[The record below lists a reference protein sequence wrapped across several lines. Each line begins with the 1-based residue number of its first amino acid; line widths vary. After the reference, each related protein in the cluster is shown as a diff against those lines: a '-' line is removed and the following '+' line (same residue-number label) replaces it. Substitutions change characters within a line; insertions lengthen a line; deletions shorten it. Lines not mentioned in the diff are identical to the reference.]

1 MIIGVC
7 GFIGSGKD
15 TIADYLTNFHG
26 FRRESFANS
35 LKDAVAHVFGWDRTM
50 LEGRTKQAREWR
62 EQVDPWWA
70 ERLNIPT
77 LTPRWVLQYW
87 GTEVCRKA
95 FHDDIWIASLEN
107 KLRNSRDD
115 IVISDCRFPNE
126 IKSIKDAGGIVV
138 RVKRGDEPDWYD
150 AAVSMNAGDA
160 GNMNYSLSKAKIEK
174 LGIHASETAW
184 VGTNFDAV
192 LTNDGTIDE
201 LMAKVKDLV
210 QDPLASTEPLL
221 YAEPVNSQNKLFS
234 NQQGGSYLNRRL
246 HEIP

>member
-26 FRRESFANS
+26 FRRESFANT
-35 LKDAVAHVFGWDRTM
+35 LKDAVANVFGWDRTM

-70 ERLNIPT
+70 ERLLMPN

-87 GTEVCRKA
+87 GTEVCRKS
-95 FHDDIWIASLEN
+95 FHDNIWIASLEN
-107 KLRNSRDD
+107 KLRNSKDD

-138 RVKRGDEPDWYD
+138 RVVRGEEPEWYED
-150 AAVSMNAGDA
+150 AINANRGEN
-160 GNMNYSLSKAKIEK
+160 GNFSWSTSRSRLEK

-184 VGTNFDAV
+184 VGTKFDAV
-192 LTNDGTIDE
+192 LDNNGSIDD
-201 LMAKVKDLV
+201 LFAQVRGLV
-210 QDPLASTEPLL
+210 QEHLASTLSLL
-221 YAEPVNSQNKLFS
+221 DAEHA
-234 NQQGGSYLNRRL
+234 GSL
-246 HEIP
+246 HIPS

>member
-70 ERLNIPT
+70 ERLDMPH
-77 LTPRWVLQYW
+77 LTPRWILQYW
-87 GTEVCRKA
+87 GTEVCRSG
-95 FHDDIWIASLEN
+95 FHDDMWIASLEN
-107 KLRNSRDD
+107 KLRNSKDD

-126 IKSIKDAGGIVV
+126 IKSIKKSGGIVI
-138 RVKRGDEPDWYD
+138 RVKRGDEPTWYED
-150 AAVSMNAGDA
+150 AINMNAGDRH
-160 GNMNYSLSKAKIEK
+160 MSYSISKERIKK

-184 VGTNFDAV
+184 VGTKFDYV
-192 LTNDGTIDE
+192 LDNNTTIDN
-201 LMAKVKDLV
+201 LFAQVKDLV
-210 QDPLASTEPLL
+210 SNPLDANESLL
-221 YAEPVNSQNKLFS
+221 YAGLERN
-234 NQQGGSYLNRRL
+234 
-246 HEIP
+246 

>member
-1 MIIGVC
+1 MIIGIC

-26 FRRESFANS
+26 YRRESFANS
-35 LKDAVAHVFGWDRTM
+35 LKDAVAQVFGWDRTM

-70 ERLNIPT
+70 ERLNMPN

-87 GTEVCRKA
+87 GTEVCRKG

-107 KLRNSRDD
+107 KLRTSKDD

-126 IKSIKDAGGIVV
+126 IKSIKDAGGIVI
-138 RVKRGDEPDWYD
+138 RVKRGAEPEWYE
-150 AAVSMNAGDA
+150 AAISMNRGDRN
-160 GNMNYSLSKAKIEK
+160 NMTWAISTDIIKR

-192 LTNDGTIDE
+192 LENDGSIDD
-201 LMAKVKDLV
+201 LFAKVKDLV
-210 QDPLASTEPLL
+210 SDPLDASERPLYVGL
-221 YAEPVNSQNKLFS
+221 ADS
-234 NQQGGSYLNRRL
+234 L
-246 HEIP
+246 HIQS

>member
-1 MIIGVC
+1 MIIGIC

-70 ERLNIPT
+70 ERLNMPH
-77 LTPRWVLQYW
+77 LTPRWVLQFW

-95 FHDDIWIASLEN
+95 FNDDIWIASLEN
-107 KLRNSRDD
+107 KLRNSGDD

-126 IKSIKDAGGIVV
+126 IKSIKDAGGIVIRVV
-138 RVKRGDEPDWYD
+138 RGPEPEWYGV
-150 AAVSMNAGDA
+150 AKNANKGAPIAQGLLND
-160 GNMNYSLSKAKIEK
+160 

-184 VGTNFDAV
+184 VGTKFDV
-192 LTNDGTIDE
+192 ILDNNGTID
-201 LMAKVKDLV
+201 D
-210 QDPLASTEPLL
+210 L
-221 YAEPVNSQNKLFS
+221 YAQIKPLITTSTQMDVQTL
-234 NQQGGSYLNRRL
+234 LNL
-246 HEIP
+246 DLI